1 MASFKLFGNILFISF
16 GLLLKL
22 RFGLS
27 GQHSNYLRLISDE
40 NGYMEWLKTMSSSEE
55 VILSRYNALIDMI
68 DLDKNGILDE
78 NEIRKWIM
86 FVTERSTRKESD
98 AEFKL
103 IDKNGDGL
111 ISREEFLKYYIP
123 EENANSAEQQELRG
137 FYTGLFNDVDDDRDG
152 HINNNEYFNLSN
164 NYSFSGELFKKIS
177 SFLSQND
184 KNGDGVI
191 DKSELEELK
200 RENKEIV
207 SDGKSQEGNVRI
219 FGVDITNEEELSVR
233 RLIYLMR
240 VQELKDGINESYMQI
255 IDVYKT
261 RKGALPEDDDATT
274 ITTEFAKSNYVI
286 YLQSIIAD
294 YGDVFKYPHDIFVG
308 TNNTDYGLSSEECSR
323 IFGENEHEESVEE
336 GEDDYYNDG
345 EEQDGEDHDIGDD
358 AEISD
363 EMIQRLL
370 SLMGNSGIGDLED
383 GNGSMFDIFA
393 NKAAQEGGVDLG
405 KMEEIIRMLQSLI
418 GSKNE
423 SAEGFD
429 SKETSKIDDVEES
442 IKDEL

>member
-123 EENANSAEQQELRG
+123 EENANSTEQQELRG